1 MTKGRRG
8 GGQKEE
14 KDIKKK
20 NTTTKPIK
28 SYKCCTFIAR
38 SLIMQRGLMKKSF
51 SILNTHA
58 ARKLPEMPSR
68 ARAARTLP
76 LAEGCG
82 LLGALY
88 PGPLLPRKQHPAAYS
103 TLGTPIR
110 GSDQEKKKTPQHHFC
125 PEARLSPGWPRG
137 AEPSPAPSAPT
148 HLRSLLY
155 FQ

>member
-20 NTTTKPIK
+20 KKKQQKTTKPIK

-76 LAEGCG
+76 LAEGRG
-82 LLGALY
+82 LLEALY
-88 PGPLLPRKQHPAAYS
+88 PGPSLPRKQHPAAYS

-110 GSDQEKKKTPQHHFC
+110 GSDQEKKKHHSITS
-125 PEARLSPGWPRG
+125 AQRRG
-137 AEPSPAPSAPT
+137 
-148 HLRSLLY
+148 
-155 FQ
+155 